1 MNAPVVRG
9 MDMQTSVDDGPSVAE
24 RVAKAKASLLPHLF
38 LDTQRR
44 EGRSRSLKRR
54 SDTSESSLSRK
65 AARLESPSLAI
76 RRSGHR
82 DDYFTELQSQRAFH
96 ATDCVPRLS
105 KELGVRQE
113 TDAFGGTLIRGLW
126 IDGRQTE
133 HVWKCMKGA
142 LDISWSEV
150 ALREGVALAKSGKYT
165 EAIES
170 YEQALKLNPN
180 SCDVY
185 VARGAAYAN
194 QGFYDAALKDFDR
207 ALDLNSTDR
216 NAMEYKTRI
225 ERRKMEREARIKPF
239 ATQHQPHLQYRQG
252 IDPIHHHVSS
262 NVPSFCIRSLWTR
275 ITAGI

>member
-1 MNAPVVRG
+1 
-9 MDMQTSVDDGPSVAE
+9 MDIQTSGDDDGPSVAE
-24 RVAKAKASLLPHLF
+24 RVAKAKASVLPHLF
-38 LDTQRR
+38 LDIQRR

-76 RRSGHR
+76 RRSGHHN
-82 DDYFTELQSQRAFH
+82 DYFTELQSQRAFH

-105 KELGVRQE
+105 KELGVRSE
-113 TDAFGGTLIRGLW
+113 TDSCGGTLIRSLW

-142 LDISWSEV
+142 LDVSWSEV
-150 ALREGVALAKSGKYT
+150 ALREGVALAKSGKYA

-170 YEQALKLNPN
+170 YEQALKLNPS

-194 QGFYDAALKDFDR
+194 QGFYDTALKDFDR

-225 ERRKMEREARIKPF
+225 ERRKLEREAHIKPF
-239 ATQHQPHLQYRQG
+239 AIQHQQHLQYRQG
-252 IDPIHHHVSS
+252 TNHIHHRVSGDRLA
-262 NVPSFCIRSLWTR
+262 FCIRSPGTR
-275 ITAGI
+275 IAAGF